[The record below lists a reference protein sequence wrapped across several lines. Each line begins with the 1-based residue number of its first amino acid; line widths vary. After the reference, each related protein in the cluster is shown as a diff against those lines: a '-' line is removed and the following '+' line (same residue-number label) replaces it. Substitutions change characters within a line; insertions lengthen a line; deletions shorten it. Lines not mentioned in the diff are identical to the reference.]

1 MKVAILAGG
10 RGVRFGAETQSR
22 PKALIDVAGK
32 PILRRVMEIYS
43 AQGLKDFVIALGHRG
58 GDIKRYFFE
67 TMWLE
72 GDVAIDMAARSI
84 RSSPAHC
91 DDWNIALIETGI
103 DTATGTRLAKLAP
116 HIDGDYFMLTW
127 CDGLADIDLA
137 SLLSFH
143 RAHGRIATL
152 TAVNRRGR
160 FGEIS
165 IEDDAV
171 TRFDEKPFRRDEW
184 INGAFFVLDRRIFD
198 YVDGPNVDWET
209 EVLPRLVAA
218 RQLRAYRHAGFWQCM
233 DTSQD
238 RDELAELLLRG
249 GNDWEISGG
258 CAQ

>member
-10 RGVRFGAETQSR
+10 RGVRLGVETQSR
-22 PKALIDVAGK
+22 PKALIEVAGK

-43 AQGLKDFVIALGHRG
+43 AQGFKDFVIALGHRG
-58 GDIKRYFFE
+58 EDIKRYFFE

-72 GDVAIDMAARSI
+72 GNVAIDMAARSI
-84 RSSPAHC
+84 RSHPDDC
-91 DDWNIALIETGI
+91 GDWNISLIDTGI

-116 HIDGDYFMLTW
+116 HIDGDCFMLTW

-152 TAVNRRGR
+152 TAVNTPGR

-165 IEDDAV
+165 MENEAV
-171 TRFDEKPFRRDEW
+171 IQFDEKPLRRQKW
-184 INGAFFVLDRRIFD
+184 INGAFFVLNREIFE
-198 YVDGPNVDWET
+198 YLHEPNVDWET

-218 RQLRAYRHAGFWQCM
+218 RQLMGYRHAGFWRCM

-238 RDELAELLLRG
+238 RDELAELLSKRQG
-249 GNDWEISGG
+249 PGDRWRT
-258 CAQ
+258 